1 MGKKDLFQKRRQGR
15 KKRRHEYLEPRA
27 NSFLIVTEGKCTE
40 PSYFRG
46 MEKIIR
52 ERIGG
57 IIDIV
62 EQPVI
67 EICGRGQS
75 TSKLIDVTEQIVKN
89 AKIIY
94 QNIWVVFD
102 KDDFVDFDE
111 AIRQARTKGYQVAW
125 SNQSFEYWIY
135 LHFYYSDA
143 ALHKTEWVKKLND
156 IFKQRQLGAG
166 EYQKNCEDIYE
177 LVCKDG
183 GVDRAIRNAKRRM
196 ESFDENG
203 RKPSEFDPGTTV
215 YKLVEDLKKFTE

>member
-1 MGKKDLFQKRRQGR
+1 MYGAILFQR
-15 KKRRHEYLEPRA
+15 
-27 NSFLIVTEGKCTE
+27 NGKNNPE
-40 PSYFRG
+40 
-46 MEKIIR
+46 
-52 ERIGG
+52 
-57 IIDIV
+57 
-62 EQPVI
+62 
-67 EICGRGQS
+67 
-75 TSKLIDVTEQIVKN
+75 IVKN

-143 ALHKTEWVKKLND
+143 ALHRTEWV

>member
-52 ERIGG
+52 
-57 IIDIV
+57 
-62 EQPVI
+62 
-67 EICGRGQS
+67 
-75 TSKLIDVTEQIVKN
+75 
-89 AKIIY
+89 
-94 QNIWVVFD
+94 
-102 KDDFVDFDE
+102 
-111 AIRQARTKGYQVAW
+111 QARTKGYQVAW

-143 ALHKTEWVKKLND
+143 ALHRTEWVKKLND